1 MAAPSVRS
9 RVARSLATAAVAG
22 ALAACS
28 TVPADALA
36 EGARE
41 EVARN
46 VILILASGM
55 GQAQHDFLQLAI
67 AGPTG
72 RLAMDRLSDSM
83 GASGSVRPVDPV
95 SDSAAGA
102 TTLSTGMP
110 TVPGAI
116 GVDADGEPI
125 TTVLEYAQAAGKAT
139 GLVTTAEVTDP
150 TLAAFAAHIAPRPA
164 LRDPD
169 AEEEEEGAVDR
180 TIARQYLEESRVDVI
195 LGGGADRWSDLLGQA
210 RSLGYKTVSDAVG
223 LRATTSDRVLG
234 LFADGPMFEP
244 GRSDDGRYAPTVPL
258 PVMTRAALTALDR
271 REAGFFLVVDEAGID
286 AMAREGNGA
295 LVLEAGRALDATVQA
310 ALDFQAVNPGTL
322 IIVAGDH
329 ETGGMNLTVAD
340 PGPARA
346 GTNGPFQAT
355 DSDQELWLRWTRKGP
370 TNAPVP
376 ITASG
381 PGAEAFAGHVANT
394 QIFPELLEAMS
405 LRA

>member
-1 MAAPSVRS
+1 MAC
-9 RVARSLATAAVAG
+9 
-22 ALAACS
+22 ALAAC
-28 TVPADALA
+28 TAVPADAPA

-46 VILILASGM
+46 VILILGSGL
-55 GQAQHDFLQLAI
+55 GKAQHDFLQLAI

-83 GASGSVRPVDPV
+83 GAGGTVTPVDPV
-95 SDSAAGA
+95 SDAAAGA

-110 TVPGAI
+110 TAPGAI
-116 GVDADGEPI
+116 GVDADGEAL
-125 TTVLEYAQAAGKAT
+125 TTVLEHARDAGKAT

-150 TLAAFAAHIAPRPA
+150 TVAAFAAHVAPRPV
-164 LRDPD
+164 LPEQDEQEQDEREQDED
-169 AEEEEEGAVDR
+169 DEEGAVER
-180 TIARQYLEESRVDVI
+180 TIARQYLEETRVDVI
-195 LGGGADRWSDLLGQA
+195 LGGGAAWWPDLVGQA
-210 RSLGYKTVSDAVG
+210 RSLGYTTVADPVA
-223 LRATTSDRVLG
+223 LRTATAERLLG

-244 GRSDDGRYAPTVPL
+244 GRTGEGRYAPAVPL
-258 PVMTRAALTALDR
+258 PEMTRAALAALDR

-295 LVLEAGRALDATVQA
+295 QVLEAGRALDASVQA

-322 IIVAGDH
+322 IVVVGDH
-329 ETGGMNLTVAD
+329 ETGGLSLTLAD
-340 PGPARA
+340 PGTIRA
-346 GTNGPFQAT
+346 GADGPFPVT

-370 TNAPVP
+370 TNGPVP
-376 ITASG
+376 VTASG
-381 PGAEAFAGHVANT
+381 PGAEAFRGGMANT

>member
-1 MAAPSVRS
+1 VAAPSVRC
-9 RVARSLATAAVAG
+9 VATAA
-22 ALAACS
+22 LACVLVACS
-28 TVPADALA
+28 AVPADAPA
-36 EGARE
+36 EAARE

-55 GQAQHDFLQLAI
+55 GRAQHDFLRLAI

-72 RLAMDRLSDSM
+72 QLAMDRLSESM
-83 GASGSVRPVDPV
+83 GGAGTVTSVDPV
-95 SDSAAGA
+95 SDEAAGA

-116 GVDADGEPI
+116 GVDADGDPLS
-125 TTVLEYAQAAGKAT
+125 TVLEHAQEAGKAT

-150 TLAAFAAHIAPRPA
+150 TPAAFAAHVAPQPV
-164 LRDPD
+164 LPDPD
-169 AEEEEEGAVDR
+169 EEEEGIVER
-180 TIARQYLEESRVDVI
+180 TIARQYLADSRVDVI
-195 LGGGADRWSDLLGQA
+195 LGGGAARWSDDLVGQA
-210 RSLGYKTVSDAVG
+210 RSLGYTTVSDRVG
-223 LRATTSDRVLG
+223 LRATPADRLLG

-244 GRSDDGRYAPTVPL
+244 GRPGDGRYAPAVPL
-258 PVMTRAALTALDR
+258 PDMTRAALAVLDR

-295 LVLEAGRALDATVQA
+295 LVLEAGRALDATVQT

-322 IIVAGDH
+322 VVVAGVH
-329 ETGGMNLTVAD
+329 ETGGLNLVVAD
-340 PGPARA
+340 PGAARA
-346 GTNGPFQAT
+346 GADGPFPAT

-376 ITASG
+376 ITAGG
-381 PGAEAFAGHVANT
+381 PGAEAFEVGMANT
-394 QIFPELLEAMS
+394 QIFPKLLEALS